1 MKSLYL
7 YSFLFFT
14 FHLSAQDTIVKPAPL
29 ESFSVSGNYRFFAQ
43 HRLFTNPYAYSVVN
57 DQPLYLPNRS
67 IIVGDASQLPELTL
81 NLTGSPSKG
90 TSFGTDLVVWNQNN
104 GNFDYYHNLQL
115 GINLYGNFKTK
126 FGNMAVR
133 AGGIHWHS
141 MTAFTMKSFAGYN
154 RYSIFDRN
162 PWDPQFKNIN
172 KRYDDYYKNGAIS
185 QDTRWSQQ
193 AVQGFILDLTELP
206 FGLTLNMLY
215 GKTQNAGSAF
225 RDLANVSSDSS
236 NDNFIKF
243 YDNTI
248 PNNVIAGSI
257 TKTFNK
263 NKISL
268 NSFNRRTYSDHLAT
282 QVISNNILTSEFLFD
297 LKRISILGE
306 IGAGHYQD
314 EFQDLE
320 IGEMISLK
328 LNLKKK
334 LTKIPIELHYY
345 RISPSVVNNN
355 AEFVNTSVNEAPSAA
370 VGTDQVIGANGVLQQ
385 NGSAMLG
392 MGQMAN
398 NRQGLNINTEFKIKD
413 AVVSIG
419 NGVAKEIVN
428 ENNNISYGHA
438 VNGLTMSRFWRF
450 SFPSNIGPYNTTS
463 VLFRNV
469 FQTVNL
475 NDLNNKGEV
484 ENDKYFNNI
493 EAQIKYKLNLF
504 GNPWHLFYLGSYNSV
519 QTKFS
524 PVTVFTEEA
533 YLRFYSHQLESYYR
547 IHPKVVISQYLGWER
562 AIANYSTEINIESN
576 KPRNQEGIGLGFG
589 LDYMLAK
596 NTAIYLRHRYFSL
609 DDRNFELDQFT
620 GHETTIELKIIF

>member
-1 MKSLYL
+1 MKSLYPYL
-7 YSFLFFT
+7 FLFFT
-14 FHLSAQDTIVKPAPL
+14 FHLSAQDTIVKKAPL
-29 ESFSVSGNYRFFAQ
+29 EGFSVSGNYRFFAQ
-43 HRLFTNPYAYSVVN
+43 HRIFTNPYAYGLLN

-81 NLTGSPSKG
+81 NLAGRPSKG

-115 GINLYGNFKTK
+115 GINLYGNFTTK
-126 FGNMAVR
+126 FGNVGIK

-141 MTAFTMKSFAGYN
+141 MTALTMKSFAGYN

-162 PWDPQFKNIN
+162 PWDPQFNDIN
-172 KRYDDYYKNGAIS
+172 KRYEDYYKNGAIS

-206 FGLTLNMLY
+206 LGLSLNVMY

-225 RDLANVSSDSS
+225 RDVANVSNDSTK
-236 NDNFIKF
+236 DNFIKF

-248 PNNVIAGSI
+248 PNNVVAGSI

-263 NKISL
+263 NKISV
-268 NSFNRRTYSDHLAT
+268 NSFNRKTYSDELAT
-282 QVISNNILTSEFLFD
+282 KVISNNILTSEFFFD
-297 LKRISILGE
+297 QKKFSVLGE
-306 IGAGHYQD
+306 IGGGHYRD
-314 EFQDLE
+314 EFKDLG

-328 LNLKKK
+328 LNLKKS

-345 RISPSVVNNN
+345 RISPDVVNNN
-355 AEFVNTSVNEAPSAA
+355 AEFVNTSVNEATSAA
-370 VGTDQVIGANGVLQQ
+370 SGANQVIGANGVLQQ

-419 NGVAKEIVN
+419 NGIAKEIVN
-428 ENNNISYGHA
+428 KNNNISFGHA
-438 VNGLTMSRFWRF
+438 VNGLAMSRFWRF
-450 SFPSNIGPYNTTS
+450 SFPSNVGPYNTTS

-469 FQTVNL
+469 FQTINL
-475 NDLNNKGEV
+475 NDLNNRGEV
-484 ENDKYFNNI
+484 INDKYFNNI
-493 EAQIKYKLNLF
+493 EAQVKYKLNLF

-519 QTKFS
+519 QTNFS

-547 IHPKVVISQYLGWER
+547 IHPKVVLSQYVGWER
-562 AIANYSTEINIESN
+562 AIANYSTEIDIESN

-589 LDYMLAK
+589 IDYMLAK
-596 NTAIYLRHRYFSL
+596 NTAIYLRHRYFTL
-609 DDRNFELDQFT
+609 EDRNFELDQFS